1 MRRMVGVLAFP
12 IAGFIWSI
20 AYLFL
25 MGRILDRGD
34 LAMVGAI
41 VTFPFYGLACGLVW
55 MAAVAFLEREGVRL
69 SAVRALALAFGLSLV
84 AGLFVAGPQGFTL
97 APGAELFNIFLLLIV
112 CTGAFVAWRVERGR
126 PMEEP
131 AAS

>member
-1 MRRMVGVLAFP
+1 VLAFP

-25 MGRILDRGD
+25 MGRVLERAD

-55 MAAVAFLEREGVRL
+55 MAAVAFVERDGARL
-69 SAVRALALAFGLSLV
+69 SAIRALALALGLSLI
-84 AGLFVAGPQGFTL
+84 AGLFVAGPRGFTL
-97 APGAELFNIFLLLIV
+97 APGAELFNFFLLLIV
-112 CTGAFVAWRVERGR
+112 CTGALVAWRVDRGP